1 MPTTTITPDPST
13 LAVESTKAN
22 INYPY
27 EGATLPPDQLELAV
41 QSVAQLKASLP
52 SLPDLTPLERQRI
65 SKLGIRSRGFVDAA
79 LEAVKSD
86 PGLLPQSIALSDF
99 VAQDNLL
106 RGLSLVQTQVAAL
119 KAGLDDAVLL
129 VGNHVFS
136 VSRTVYALM
145 KTDAAKAK
153 MQSQKAL
160 MKQRFTAKKTS
171 QPATDSAI
179 RQ

>member
-1 MPTTTITPDPST
+1 MPDCRKRCGGPCGRAAKKAIKRGTDP
-13 LAVESTKAN
+13 
-22 INYPY
+22 I
-27 EGATLPPDQLELAV
+27 
-41 QSVAQLKASLP
+41 
-52 SLPDLTPLERQRI
+52 
-65 SKLGIRSRGFVDAA
+65 
-79 LEAVKSD
+79 
-86 PGLLPQSIALSDF
+86 DF

-171 QPATDSAI
+171 QPATDTAI